1 MHSRRW
7 QSEQSF
13 PLQFFLILILIVYLL
28 LITIGLI
35 SPVNR
40 LGLPELFLVA
50 ILIFWA
56 SGAITRLAD
65 ISVSSSGLS
74 AKFQEI
80 KERQQKIN
88 DRQDE
93 VESRIHTLQLLVKGL
108 VTEFEYDKLKG
119 LAESGSF
126 MVTFHNDMYEELKRL
141 DAIRYIQPQ
150 PGYGLVSIRERD
162 GRADKF
168 DLKQYV
174 QITSEGLEYL
184 KLREELLRSS
194 R

>member
-1 MHSRRW
+1 MTLRRW
-7 QSEQSF
+7 QSGQLLPF
-13 PLQFFLILILIVYLL
+13 QFVLLLVLVVYLL
-28 LITIGLI
+28 LIPLGLI

-40 LGLPELFLVA
+40 LGFSELFLVA
-50 ILIFWA
+50 ILLFWA
-56 SGAITRLAD
+56 SGAIGRLAD
-65 ISVSSSGLS
+65 ISVSSTGLS

-80 KERQQKIN
+80 EHRQQEIH
-88 DRQDE
+88 DRQNE
-93 VESRIHTLQLLVKGL
+93 AESRIHTLQLLVKGL

-119 LAESGSF
+119 LAESSPF

-184 KLREELLRSS
+184 RLRAELLQS
-194 R
+194 RK